1 MSAANLGFLR
11 DAETI
16 TLQCLHTLPCS
27 FLANMDDDEKEV
39 RAVELASQ
47 ALELIASGE
56 DEVREWRYAVCN
68 VR

>member
-1 MSAANLGFLR
+1 
-11 DAETI
+11 
-16 TLQCLHTLPCS
+16 
-27 FLANMDDDEKEV
+27 MDDDEKEA